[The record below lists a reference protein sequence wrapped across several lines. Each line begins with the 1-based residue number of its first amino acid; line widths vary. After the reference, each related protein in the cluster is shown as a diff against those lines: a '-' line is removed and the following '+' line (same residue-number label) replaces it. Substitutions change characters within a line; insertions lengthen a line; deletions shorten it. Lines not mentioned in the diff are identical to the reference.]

1 MIRVEPSY
9 TAKVFAK
16 DGDMM
21 RGKGMM
27 RGKDIGG
34 KHTILDIP
42 KLSL

>member
-1 MIRVEPSY
+1 MGGVLGGQGED
-9 TAKVFAK
+9 AK